1 MGLCKLFTISRILRS
16 AIRSEGSWDEVFHT
30 MDNRMKCWK
39 ANPVTAPA
47 RTVLFKGCYLQFRE
61 LKRDSLILV
70 LIYHQKES
78 LCKH

>member
-1 MGLCKLFTISRILRS
+1 MLRS

-61 LKRDSLILV
+61 LKRDLFNFSTDLSSERIIV
-70 LIYHQKES
+70 
-78 LCKH
+78 